1 MHLEGDRCDEHRGK
15 KKKNESGG
23 KNLGSAPK
31 VRCGGWVWRLVT
43 FDGGDGGGREGR
55 MVAQPV
61 PGRPCVSSPPFS
73 LSGTR
78 SSLSDPRPI
87 RGGHS
92 RASSKPLGYGV

>member
-1 MHLEGDRCDEHRGK
+1 MHLEGDRRDEQRGK

-23 KNLGSAPK
+23 KNLGSAPNG
-31 VRCGGWVWRLVT
+31 RCGGWVWRAVT
-43 FDGGDGGGREGR
+43 FDGGDRGGREGR

-61 PGRPCVSSPPFS
+61 PGHPCASSPPFS

-87 RGGHS
+87 
-92 RASSKPLGYGV
+92 